1 MPHPPSAAHTTLL
14 DEWPKPSKAKM
25 FRAFKMRRY
34 WLVKKC
40 PTMLLVIRCTT
51 QSVWVG
57 YFVKSSDLTS
67 RIPTLQK
74 LLAQLLVRSN
84 LPGATVP
91 FPP

>member
-1 MPHPPSAAHTTLL
+1 
-14 DEWPKPSKAKM
+14 
-25 FRAFKMRRY
+25 
-34 WLVKKC
+34 
-40 PTMLLVIRCTT
+40 MLLVIRCTT